1 MGEKRYKV
9 YAKKADF
16 RGLGAKYKL
25 DPVVIKVLTNRGVTE
40 DKIENYIKPSL
51 DNIHDP
57 YLFENMKETV
67 ELIIKH
73 VLSKKKIYVVSDYDV
88 DGVCSGFILS
98 DYLSLIGG
106 EVVNIIPDRIK
117 DGYGINKNHVD
128 IAFNDGASLIITTD
142 NGIAAVEAVSYAK
155 EKGLDIIITDHHEVP
170 KVIDENGD
178 NKYIYPDADYIIDH
192 KIPDCKYPFKDMCG
206 TGVAYKLI
214 LAINEYIKLSLDT
227 SFDSKFDEYIQ
238 FVALATVCDIVSL
251 TDENRDMVS
260 AGLKLMKNTTN
271 LGLKSLIEAT
281 GIKKDSISS
290 YHLGFILGPCVNSSG
305 RLDTA
310 NLSLELFKTS
320 DEQRAKKIASELAE
334 LNNERKDMTEK
345 NTKIAVDMAAN
356 DTNNILVLYL
366 EDCHESIAGIVA
378 GRVKEVYYKP
388 VIVFAGKASD
398 GVIKGSARSIDSFN
412 IFDGITKVKDLTV
425 KFGGHKMAAG
435 LSIKYDDLEEFR
447 NRINSENILSEEDLI
462 ETIYIDCKMPL
473 DYISYK
479 LIDDLSVLE
488 PFGKDNN
495 KPVFGLSN
503 IKVKK
508 IQIFGANNN
517 VLRFELITDSG
528 KIISAVMFTDAF
540 AQIALLEEKYGKDE
554 VNKALAGKDNDV
566 RINILYYPMINEF
579 RDVKSIQ
586 VNITSLII

>member
-16 RGLGAKYKL
+16 RGLGAKYNI

-155 EKGLDIIITDHHEVP
+155 EKGLDIVITDHHEVP

-366 EDCHESIAGIVA
+366 KDCHESIAGIVA

-388 VIVFAGKASD
+388 VIVFAGKAND

-447 NRINSENILSEEDLI
+447 NRINSDNALSEEDLI

-473 DYISYK
+473 DYISYR

-554 VNKALAGKDNDV
+554 VNKALSGKDNDV

>member
-1 MGEKRYKV
+1 MGKKQYKV
-9 YAKKADF
+9 YDKKADF
-16 RGLGAKYKL
+16 RALGKKFNL
-25 DPVVIKVLTNRGVTE
+25 DPVVIKVLTNRDISEGE
-40 DKIENYIKPSL
+40 IEKYIKPSL
-51 DNIHDP
+51 DNLHDP

-73 VLSKKKIYVVSDYDV
+73 VLSKKKIYIVSDYDV

-98 DYLSLIGG
+98 DYLSEIGG
-106 EVVNIIPDRIK
+106 NVTNIIPDRVK

-128 IAFNDGASLIITTD
+128 IACENDATLIITTD
-142 NGIAAVEAVSYAK
+142 NGIAASETVAYARS
-155 EKGLDIIITDHHEVP
+155 KGLDVIVTDHHEVP
-170 KVIDENGD
+170 RVIGENGEV
-178 NKYIYPDADYIIDH
+178 NYVYPDANYIINH
-192 KIPDCKYPFKDMCG
+192 KVPGCSYPFKDMCG

-214 LAINEYIKLSLDT
+214 IAINEYIKLSLQT
-227 SFDSKFDEYIQ
+227 SFDHKFDEYIQ

-260 AGLKLMKNTTN
+260 AGLKLMRNTSN
-271 LGLKSLIEAT
+271 LGLRSLIEAT

-310 NLSLELFKTS
+310 NLSLDLFKTD
-320 DEQRAKKIASELAE
+320 DEAQAKKIAEELAQ

-345 NTKIAVDMAAN
+345 NAKIAIDMAAN

-378 GRVKEVYYKP
+378 GRVKEAYYKP
-388 VIVFAGKASD
+388 VIVFAGEAVD
-398 GVIKGSARSIDSFN
+398 GVIKGSARSIESFD
-412 IFDGITKVKDLTV
+412 IFEGITKVKDLTV
-425 KFGGHKMAAG
+425 KFGGHTMAAG
-435 LSIKYDDLEEFR
+435 LSIKKEDLEEFR
-447 NRINSENILSEEDLI
+447 NKINSENTLSLEDLT
-462 ETIYIDCKMPL
+462 ETINIDCKMPL

-488 PFGKDNN
+488 PYGKDNT

-517 VLRFELITDSG
+517 VLRFDLITDSG
-528 KIISAVMFTDAF
+528 KIVSAVMFTDAM
-540 AQIALLEEKYGKDE
+540 AKIALLEEKHGKDE
-554 VNKALAGKDNDV
+554 VANALAGRDNDL
-566 RINILYYPMINEF
+566 RINILYYPMVNEF

>member
-16 RGLGAKYKL
+16 RGLGDKYKL

-178 NKYIYPDADYIIDH
+178 NKYIYPNADYIIDH
-192 KIPDCKYPFKDMCG
+192 KMPNCKYPFKDMCG

-260 AGLKLMKNTTN
+260 AGLKLMKNTKN

-320 DEQRAKKIASELAE
+320 DEKRAKKIASELAE

-495 KPVFGLSN
+495 KPIFGLTN

-517 VLRFELITDSG
+517 VLRFDLITDSG
-528 KIISAVMFTDAF
+528 KIVSAVMFTDAF
-540 AQIALLEEKYGKDE
+540 AKIALLEEKYGKDE

-579 RDVKSIQ
+579 REVKSIQ
-586 VNITSLII
+586 VNITNLVF

>member
-16 RGLGAKYKL
+16 RGLGDKYNI

-98 DYLSLIGG
+98 DYLCLIGG

-117 DGYGINKNHVD
+117 DGYGINKNHID

-142 NGIAAVEAVSYAK
+142 NGIAAIEAVSYAK
-155 EKGLDIIITDHHEVP
+155 EKGLDVIVTDHHEVP

-178 NKYIYPDADYIIDH
+178 SKYIYPEADYIINH
-192 KIPDCKYPFKDMCG
+192 KVPDCKYPFKDMCG

-260 AGLKLMKNTTN
+260 AGLKLMKNTKN

-356 DTNNILVLYL
+356 DTKNILVLYL

-398 GVIKGSARSIDSFN
+398 GIIKGSARSIDSFN

-435 LSIKYDDLEEFR
+435 LSIKYDDLKEFR
-447 NRINSENILSEEDLI
+447 TRINSENILSEEDLI

-495 KPVFGLSN
+495 KPIFGLSN

-517 VLRFELITDSG
+517 VLRFDLITDSG
-528 KIISAVMFTDAF
+528 KIVSAVMFTDAF
-540 AQIALLEEKYGKDE
+540 AKVALLEEKYGKNE
-554 VNKALAGKDNDV
+554 VNKALAGKDNNV

-586 VNITSLII
+586 VNITNLVF

>member
-16 RGLGAKYKL
+16 RGLGDKYKL

-142 NGIAAVEAVSYAK
+142 NGIAAIEAVSYAK
-155 EKGLDIIITDHHEVP
+155 EKGLDVIVTDHHEVP

-178 NKYIYPDADYIIDH
+178 SKYIYPEADYIINH
-192 KIPDCKYPFKDMCG
+192 KVPDCKYPFKDMCG

-260 AGLKLMKNTTN
+260 AGLKLMKNTKN

-495 KPVFGLSN
+495 KPIFGLSN

-517 VLRFELITDSG
+517 VLRFDLITDSG
-528 KIISAVMFTDAF
+528 KIVSAVMFTDAF
-540 AQIALLEEKYGKDE
+540 AKIALLEEKYGKDE

-586 VNITSLII
+586 VNIMNLVF

>member
-16 RGLGAKYKL
+16 RGLGDKYKL

-142 NGIAAVEAVSYAK
+142 NGIAAIEAVSYAK
-155 EKGLDIIITDHHEVP
+155 EKGLDVIVTDHHEVP

-192 KIPDCKYPFKDMCG
+192 KMPNCKYPFKDMCG

-260 AGLKLMKNTTN
+260 AGLKLMKNTKN

-435 LSIKYDDLEEFR
+435 LSIKYDYLEEFR

-495 KPVFGLSN
+495 KPIFGLSN

-517 VLRFELITDSG
+517 VLRFDLITDSG
-528 KIISAVMFTDAF
+528 KIVSAVMFTDAF
-540 AQIALLEEKYGKDE
+540 AKIALLEEKYGKDE

-586 VNITSLII
+586 VNITNLVF

>member
-16 RGLGAKYKL
+16 RGLGDKYNI

-98 DYLSLIGG
+98 DYLCLIGG

-117 DGYGINKNHVD
+117 DGYGINKNHID

-142 NGIAAVEAVSYAK
+142 NGIAAIEAVSYAK
-155 EKGLDIIITDHHEVP
+155 EKGLDVIVTDHHEVP

-178 NKYIYPDADYIIDH
+178 SKYIYPEADYIINH
-192 KIPDCKYPFKDMCG
+192 KVPDCKYPFKDMCG

-260 AGLKLMKNTTN
+260 AGLKLMKNTKN

-398 GVIKGSARSIDSFN
+398 GIIKGSARSIDSFN

-435 LSIKYDDLEEFR
+435 LSIKYDDLKEFR
-447 NRINSENILSEEDLI
+447 TRINSENILSEEDLI

-495 KPVFGLSN
+495 KPIFGLSN

-517 VLRFELITDSG
+517 VLRFDLITDSG
-528 KIISAVMFTDAF
+528 KIVSAVMFTDAF
-540 AQIALLEEKYGKDE
+540 AKVALLEEKYGKNE

-586 VNITSLII
+586 VNIMNLVF

>member
-16 RGLGAKYKL
+16 RGLGDKYKL

-178 NKYIYPDADYIIDH
+178 NKYIYPNADYIIDH
-192 KIPDCKYPFKDMCG
+192 KMPNCKYPFKDMCG

-260 AGLKLMKNTTN
+260 AGLKLMKNTKN

-495 KPVFGLSN
+495 KPIFGLSN

-517 VLRFELITDSG
+517 VLRFDLITDSG
-528 KIISAVMFTDAF
+528 KIVSAVMFTDAF
-540 AQIALLEEKYGKDE
+540 AKIALLEEKYGKDE

-579 RDVKSIQ
+579 REVKSIQ
-586 VNITSLII
+586 VNITNLVF

>member
-16 RGLGAKYKL
+16 RGLGDKYNI

-98 DYLSLIGG
+98 DYLCLIGG

-117 DGYGINKNHVD
+117 DGYGINKNHID

-142 NGIAAVEAVSYAK
+142 NGIAAIEAVSYAK
-155 EKGLDIIITDHHEVP
+155 EKGLDVIVTDHHEVP

-178 NKYIYPDADYIIDH
+178 SKYIYPEADYIINH
-192 KIPDCKYPFKDMCG
+192 KVPDCKYPFKDMCG

-260 AGLKLMKNTTN
+260 AGLKLMKNTKN

-398 GVIKGSARSIDSFN
+398 GIIKGSARSIDSFN

-435 LSIKYDDLEEFR
+435 LSIKYDDLKEFR
-447 NRINSENILSEEDLI
+447 TRINSENILSEEDLI

-495 KPVFGLSN
+495 KAIFGLSN

-517 VLRFELITDSG
+517 VLRFDLITDSG
-528 KIISAVMFTDAF
+528 KIVSAVMFTDAF
-540 AQIALLEEKYGKDE
+540 AKVALLEEKYGKNE
-554 VNKALAGKDNDV
+554 VNKALAGKDNNV

-586 VNITSLII
+586 VNITNLVF

>member
-16 RGLGAKYKL
+16 RGLGDKYKL

-142 NGIAAVEAVSYAK
+142 NGIAAIEAVSYAK
-155 EKGLDIIITDHHEVP
+155 EKGLDVIVTDHHEVP

-192 KIPDCKYPFKDMCG
+192 KMPNCKYPFKDMCG

-260 AGLKLMKNTTN
+260 AGLKLMKNTKN

-495 KPVFGLSN
+495 KPIFGLSN

-517 VLRFELITDSG
+517 VLRFDLITDSG
-528 KIISAVMFTDAF
+528 KIVSAVMFTDAF
-540 AQIALLEEKYGKDE
+540 AKIALLEEKYGKDE

-586 VNITSLII
+586 VNITNLVF

>member
-16 RGLGAKYKL
+16 RGLGDKYKL

-117 DGYGINKNHVD
+117 DGYGINKNHID

-142 NGIAAVEAVSYAK
+142 NGIAAIEAVSYAK
-155 EKGLDIIITDHHEVP
+155 EKGLDVIVTDHHEVP

-178 NKYIYPDADYIIDH
+178 SKYIYPEADYIINH
-192 KIPDCKYPFKDMCG
+192 KVPDCKYPFKDMCG

-260 AGLKLMKNTTN
+260 AGLKLMKNTKN

-435 LSIKYDDLEEFR
+435 LSIKYDDLKEFR
-447 NRINSENILSEEDLI
+447 TRINSENILSEEDLI

-495 KPVFGLSN
+495 KPIFGLSN

-517 VLRFELITDSG
+517 VLRFDLITDSG
-528 KIISAVMFTDAF
+528 KIVSAVMFTDAF
-540 AQIALLEEKYGKDE
+540 AKVALLEEKYGKNE
-554 VNKALAGKDNDV
+554 VNKALAGKDNNV

-586 VNITSLII
+586 VNITNLVF

>member
-16 RGLGAKYKL
+16 RGLGDKYNV

-155 EKGLDIIITDHHEVP
+155 KKGLDIIITDHHEVP

-192 KIPDCKYPFKDMCG
+192 KMPNCKYPFKDMCG

-260 AGLKLMKNTTN
+260 AGLKLMKNTKN

-495 KPVFGLSN
+495 KPIFGLSN

-517 VLRFELITDSG
+517 VLRFDLITDSG
-528 KIISAVMFTDAF
+528 KIVSAVMFTDAF
-540 AQIALLEEKYGKDE
+540 AKVALLEEKYGKNE
-554 VNKALAGKDNDV
+554 VNKALAGKDNNV

-586 VNITSLII
+586 VNITNLVF

>member
-1 MGEKRYKV
+1 MGEKQYKL
-9 YAKKADF
+9 YGKKADY
-16 RGLGAKYKL
+16 RGLGKKYNL
-25 DPVVIKVLTNRGVTE
+25 DPVVIKVLTNRDISE
-40 DKIENYIKPSL
+40 DEITRYINPSL
-51 DNIHDP
+51 ENLHDP

-73 VLSKKKIYVVSDYDV
+73 VLSKKSIYIVSDYDV

-98 DYLSLIGG
+98 DYLTLIGG
-106 EVVNIIPDRIK
+106 NVVNIIPDRIK
-117 DGYGINKNHVD
+117 DGYGINKKHVD
-128 IAFNDGASLIITTD
+128 TAYNDGASLIITTD
-142 NGIAAVEAVSYAK
+142 NGIAACETVNYARSL
-155 EKGLDIIITDHHEVP
+155 GLDIVVTDHHEVP
-170 KVIDENGD
+170 RVLDENGESS
-178 NKYIYPDADYIIDH
+178 YVYPNANYIINH
-192 KIPDCKYPFKDMCG
+192 KVPGCKYPFKDMCG

-214 LAINEYIKLSLDT
+214 LAINEYIKLLLKA
-227 SFDSKFDEYIQ
+227 SFDSKFDEYLQ

-260 AGLKLMKNTTN
+260 VGLSLMKNTSN

-281 GIKKDSISS
+281 GINKDNIGS

-310 NLSLELFKTS
+310 NLALELFKTE
-320 DEQRAKKIASELAE
+320 DESRAKKIAEDLAN
-334 LNNERKDMTEK
+334 LNNERKEMTER
-345 NTKIAVDMAAN
+345 NTKIAIDMAAS
-356 DTNNILVLYL
+356 DTNDILVLYL
-366 EDCHESIAGIVA
+366 KDCHESIAGIVA

-388 VIVFAGKASD
+388 VIVFAGEATD
-398 GVIKGSARSIDSFN
+398 GVIKGSARSIDSFD
-412 IFDGITKVKDLTV
+412 IFEGITKVKDLTV

-435 LSIKYDDLEEFR
+435 LSIMQDNLEEFR
-447 NRINSENILSEEDLI
+447 KRINDENKLTKEDLT

-473 DYISYK
+473 DYISFK

-488 PFGKDNN
+488 PYGKDNN
-495 KPVFGLSN
+495 KPIFGLSN

-517 VLRFELITDSG
+517 VLRFDLITDSG
-528 KIISAVMFTDAF
+528 KIVSAVMFTDALDK
-540 AQIALLEEKYGKDE
+540 IALLEGKYGKDD
-554 VNKALAGKDNDV
+554 VANALAGRDNNL

>member
-16 RGLGAKYKL
+16 RGLGDKYNI

-98 DYLSLIGG
+98 DYLCLIGG

-117 DGYGINKNHVD
+117 DGYGINKNHID

-142 NGIAAVEAVSYAK
+142 NGIAAIEAVSYAK
-155 EKGLDIIITDHHEVP
+155 EKGLDVIVTDHHEVP

-178 NKYIYPDADYIIDH
+178 SKYIYPEADYIINH
-192 KIPDCKYPFKDMCG
+192 KVPDCKYPFKDMCG

-260 AGLKLMKNTTN
+260 AGLKLMKNTKN

-398 GVIKGSARSIDSFN
+398 GIIKGSARSIDSFN

-435 LSIKYDDLEEFR
+435 LSIKYDDLKEFR
-447 NRINSENILSEEDLI
+447 TRINSENILSEEDLI

-495 KPVFGLSN
+495 KPIFGLSN

-517 VLRFELITDSG
+517 VLRFDLITDSG
-528 KIISAVMFTDAF
+528 KIVSAVMFTDAF
-540 AQIALLEEKYGKDE
+540 AKVALLEEKYGKNE
-554 VNKALAGKDNDV
+554 VNKALAGKDNNV

-586 VNITSLII
+586 VNITNLVF

>member
-16 RGLGAKYKL
+16 RGLGDKYKL

-178 NKYIYPDADYIIDH
+178 NKYIYPNADYIIDH
-192 KIPDCKYPFKDMCG
+192 KMPNCKYPFKDMCG

-260 AGLKLMKNTTN
+260 AGLKLMKNTKN

-320 DEQRAKKIASELAE
+320 DEKRAKKIASELAE

-495 KPVFGLSN
+495 KPIFGLTN

-517 VLRFELITDSG
+517 VLRFDLITDSG
-528 KIISAVMFTDAF
+528 KIVSAVMFTDAF
-540 AQIALLEEKYGKDE
+540 AKIALLEEKYGKDE

-586 VNITSLII
+586 VNITNLVF

>member
-16 RGLGAKYKL
+16 RGLGDKYNI

-98 DYLSLIGG
+98 DYLCLIGG

-117 DGYGINKNHVD
+117 DGYGINKNHID

-142 NGIAAVEAVSYAK
+142 NGIAAIEAVSYAK
-155 EKGLDIIITDHHEVP
+155 EKGLDVIVTDHHEVP

-178 NKYIYPDADYIIDH
+178 SKYIYPEADYIINH
-192 KIPDCKYPFKDMCG
+192 KVPDCKYPFKDMCG

-260 AGLKLMKNTTN
+260 AGLKLMKNTKN

-495 KPVFGLSN
+495 KPIFGLSN

-517 VLRFELITDSG
+517 VLRFDLITDSG
-528 KIISAVMFTDAF
+528 KIVSAVMFTDAF
-540 AQIALLEEKYGKDE
+540 AKIALLEEKYGKDE

-586 VNITSLII
+586 VNITNLVF